1 MSEDNLRTPG
11 EMFSSSMLKKIT
23 PSVQFGFALGLS
35 LLCMFLSKYA
45 LGSTELVMYSGCF
58 GVIFFVMFNPWLE
71 LLTENNKKYFFQ
83 SAIYFVLIAVVLYG
97 IIFFWTGKSVLNSM
111 EVRLTL
117 ITAAFYFLVAFAMIS
132 ALKYLFVDQ
141 SDGGL

>member
-1 MSEDNLRTPG
+1 
-11 EMFSSSMLKKIT
+11 
-23 PSVQFGFALGLS
+23 
-35 LLCMFLSKYA
+35 
-45 LGSTELVMYSGCF
+45 
-58 GVIFFVMFNPWLE
+58 MFNPWLE
-71 LLTENNKKYFFQ
+71 LLTKNNKKYFFQ
-83 SAIYFVLIAVVLYG
+83 SAIYFVLIAIVLYG

-117 ITAAFYFLVAFAMIS
+117 ITASFYFLVAFAMIS